1 MSKINNSEFMYPW
14 IEYLHFAAWYRN
26 PLPSPLSAAGSVVD
40 VIERILGP
48 EEIRENRTVCSIMVP
63 KEMSVPT
70 ETWDCREVYNSLETT
85 RVPVREFISRS
96 DVLDVGHDI
105 SRLLIAREAGVFPKL
120 RIFDQRW
127 ILRYSVEQEYPAEQ
141 NDTTLLVSFRTDL
154 LRQERTEVK
163 AEELCDGMVEALL
176 AAGDTYHMIVTCNH
190 FRQDAAGARYQCG
203 ADICTVFSCLPHQ
216 LEDELWTR
224 AGRARRDKVR
234 GIHWGNYLCPDHVR
248 RLRDPEGLIK
258 EFTRLVTNRPG
269 NSRYIKHYPDGGMFI
284 KLSQSPMAQSRWG
297 PDAALGDLAALLHRH
312 FRAADLLF

>member
-1 MSKINNSEFMYPW
+1 MPKINNDEFKYPW
-14 IEYLHFAAWYRN
+14 IEYLHFAAWYREV
-26 PLPSPLSAAGSVVD
+26 PRSRVGTALSVVD
-40 VIERILGP
+40 SIEKHFGA
-48 EEIRENRTVCSIMVP
+48 EEVGAKRSIFLAMIPSECDVP
-63 KEMSVPT
+63 GDDWKRQNVFTS
-70 ETWDCREVYNSLETT
+70 TT
-85 RVPVREFISRS
+85 AKNAPVREFLSRPN
-96 DVLDVGHDI
+96 VLSVDAHIADLLVG
-105 SRLLIAREAGVFPKL
+105 REAGVFPKL
-120 RIFDQRW
+120 RLVDQRW
-127 ILRYSVEQEYPAEQ
+127 LLHVTQEQEYPNEQ
-141 NDTTLLVSFRTDL
+141 NDSVVLVSIRTDL
-154 LRQERTEVK
+154 LREDRNENR
-163 AEELCDGMVEALL
+163 AEQLCDDLTSALL
-176 AAGDTYHMIVTCNH
+176 AAGDVYHMMVECNH
-190 FRQDAAGARYQCG
+190 FKQDAAGQRYMCG
-203 ADICTVFSCLPHQ
+203 ADINTTWSTIPHQ